1 MSGMSWRSDIDGA
14 IHPAAS
20 MATAL
25 RVVAAATMAASVRV
39 AAAASMAA
47 SVRVRSTGEGGA
59 S

>member
-1 MSGMSWRSDIDGA
+1 MSWRSDIDGA

-39 AAAASMAA
+39 
-47 SVRVRSTGEGGA
+47 RSTGEGGA